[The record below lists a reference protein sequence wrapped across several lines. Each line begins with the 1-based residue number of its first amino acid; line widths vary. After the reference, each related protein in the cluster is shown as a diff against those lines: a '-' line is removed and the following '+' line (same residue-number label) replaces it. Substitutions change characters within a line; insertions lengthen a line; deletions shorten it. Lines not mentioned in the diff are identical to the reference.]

1 MNCPKCKQPTMWN
14 PYIHDIELYI
24 CYNIQC
30 NHHQRIKPKE
40 EEDMSLK
47 KRMTVGLKVFIVIP
61 EGVLKGV
68 ITKSM
73 VKGMYVV
80 QTFLGNI
87 TINEGKIY
95 ERNDFGRASNL
106 YQSLHGDR

>member
-1 MNCPKCKQPTMWN
+1 MWN
-14 PYIHDIELYI
+14 PYLNDVELYI

-47 KRMTVGLKVFIVIP
+47 KRLGVGLKVFIVIP

-68 ITKSM
+68 IREAMTKGRYSIE
-73 VKGMYVV
+73 
-80 QTFLGNI
+80 TFLGNV
-87 TINEGKIY
+87 TLNEGRLY
-95 ERNDFGRASNL
+95 TRDDFKRACNL
-106 YQSLHGDR
+106 YENVYGVN

>member
-1 MNCPKCKQPTMWN
+1 MYCPKCNQLTMWN
-14 PYIHDIELYI
+14 PYMNNVELYI

-47 KRMTVGLKVFIVIP
+47 KRMKVGLKVFIVIP
-61 EGVLKGV
+61 EGILKGV
-68 ITKSM
+68 IKQSM
-73 VKGMYVV
+73 VKGRYSIE
-80 QTFLGNI
+80 TFLGNI
-87 TINEGKIY
+87 TLNEGKIY

-106 YQSLHGDR
+106 YQSLYGD